1 MKITFYT
8 LGCKVNQYES
18 QSLKEELLSYG
29 ISENAPDIIV
39 INSCTVTAE
48 SDRKTRQTVH
58 RARKENPNAV
68 IVLTGCMAQT
78 SPKEAEKL
86 PCDIVLGNT
95 ASRNLPVA
103 ISQFLQSQ
111 NKVFAVDKHTAGE
124 VYSTLPIKSGGE
136 RTRAYMKIEDGC
148 NRGCTYC
155 IIPKARGRVRS
166 REIASIAS
174 EAKDLA
180 AAGYSEIVLVGINL
194 SSYEYGLANAVKAA
208 AQDGIKRVRLGS
220 LEPDLTTPQL
230 VKELVKIPQFCPQF
244 HLALQSGCDKTLRA
258 MNRLYDTK
266 YFLQL
271 VNDIKRICPAAR
283 FTTDIMVGFSGESEQ
298 DFAESVEF
306 CKKVGFLKM
315 HVFPYSERPG
325 TFAAGY
331 PDKVQ
336 KKEKERRAAIMRKAG
351 DIMTAEILKEY
362 LGKTVQVLVESGS
375 GGHTADYV
383 FVRLQ
388 GQNIAAGQMVTAAV
402 TGIKDGELIAEI

>member
-18 QSLKEELLSYG
+18 QSLKEELLNCG
-29 ISENAPDIIV
+29 IGENAPDIIV
-39 INSCTVTAE
+39 VNSCTVTAE
-48 SDRKTRQTVH
+48 SDRKTRQTVN

-78 SPKEAEKL
+78 APKDAAKL

-95 ASRNLPVA
+95 ANRNLPLA
-103 ISQFLQSQ
+103 ISKFLQSK
-111 NKVFAVDKHTAGE
+111 NKVFEVDKHTAGE
-124 VYSTLPIKSGGE
+124 VYSTLPVKSGGE

-166 REIASIAS
+166 RELSQIEQ

-194 SSYEYGLANAVKAA
+194 SSYEYGLQNAVKAA

-244 HLALQSGCDKTLRA
+244 HLALQSGCDKTLKA
-258 MNRLYDTK
+258 MNRLYDTE
-266 YFLQL
+266 YYLNL
-271 VNDIKRICPAAR
+271 VNHIKEICPKAR
-283 FTTDIMVGFSGESEQ
+283 FTTDIMVGFSGESKQ
-298 DFAESVEF
+298 DFEQSVEF

-325 TFAAGY
+325 TFAASFSN
-331 PDKVQ
+331 KVQ
-336 KKEKERRAAIMRKAG
+336 KKEKERRAAIMREAG
-351 DIMTAEILKEY
+351 DIMTAEILKTY
-362 LGKTVQVLVESGS
+362 LGKTVQVLVESDS

-383 FVRLQ
+383 FVHLQ
-388 GQNIAAGQMVTAAV
+388 GGTVAAGQMVNATV
-402 TGIKDGELIAEI
+402 TGIENGELIAEI

>member
-18 QSLKEELLSYG
+18 QSLKEELLNCG

-48 SDRKTRQTVH
+48 SDRKTRQTVN

-78 SPKEAEKL
+78 APKDAAKL

-95 ASRNLPVA
+95 ANRNLPLA
-103 ISQFLQSQ
+103 ISKFLQSK
-111 NKVFAVDKHTAGE
+111 NKVFEVDKHTAGE
-124 VYSTLPIKSGGE
+124 VYSTLPVKSGGE

-166 REIASIAS
+166 RELSQIEQ

-194 SSYEYGLANAVKAA
+194 SSYEYGLQNAVKAA
-208 AQDGIKRVRLGS
+208 AQEGIKRVRLGS

-244 HLALQSGCDKTLRA
+244 HLALQSGCDKTLKA
-258 MNRLYDTK
+258 MNRLYDTE
-266 YFLQL
+266 YYLNL
-271 VNDIKRICPAAR
+271 VNHIKEICPEAR
-283 FTTDIMVGFSGESEQ
+283 FTTDIMVGFSGESKQ
-298 DFAESVEF
+298 DFEQSVEF

-325 TFAAGY
+325 TFAASFSN
-331 PDKVQ
+331 KVQ
-336 KKEKERRAAIMRKAG
+336 KKEKEHRAAIMREAG
-351 DIMTAEILKEY
+351 DIMTAEILKTY
-362 LGKTVQVLVESGS
+362 LGKTVQVLVESDS

-388 GQNIAAGQMVTAAV
+388 GENLAAGQMVNATV
-402 TGIKDGELIAEI
+402 TGIENGELIAET